1 MPEVLTPSTLLT
13 QRSQSLKA
21 ASGNFSQVNL
31 YSRQRRK
38 FQYLANVSWARWR
51 KSIYQCFNP
60 GGSGNKKLEI
70 WRKETL
76 LLLCSKELPRNSWPL
91 AHITKA
97 YISESGKLCKEDLM
111 TSKDSMTKTY
121 TRPVTEVILLRS
133 EADIDKMKKTICRMN
148 CLNLV
153 LEIKD

>member
-1 MPEVLTPSTLLT
+1 MIVIAIDMPEVLTPSTLLT

-21 ASGNFSQVNL
+21 APGNFSQVNL
-31 YSRQRRK
+31 YSRQCRK
-38 FQYLANVSWARWR
+38 FQYLANVSWAHWR

-97 YISESGKLCKEDLM
+97 YISEDGKLCKK
-111 TSKDSMTKTY
+111 TSWRLKTAWQKSIQDQSWSHFAQKWGRY
-121 TRPVTEVILLRS
+121 WQDE
-133 EADIDKMKKTICRMN
+133 EN
-148 CLNLV
+148 NL
-153 LEIKD
+153 